1 MASHRAGRRP
11 GVLGGALGVLGELL
25 LTAGALML
33 LFLVWQLWWTDVL
46 ADREHSDIIAG
57 LEDEWSDLD
66 DEEIAPRQDGEP
78 PVPDTIGDTMVWGT
92 MHVPEFDRD
101 RFPLAEGVSLEEVLN
116 VKGVGHYPETAL
128 PGQVGNFSVAGHRN
142 TYGRAFE
149 EIASLDDGDAI
160 VVETAEAFYV
170 YEVTESLIV
179 MPQDVE
185 VIAPAPGQPGTEP
198 TERMLTLTA
207 CHPMYSARERYIV
220 HAEFAYWTD
229 RADGIPEALATGLA
243 TGTAAEEAGTSDDP
257 EAGPD
262 GEDGGTGLFGL
273 PGSPWATVALAVL
286 ALAAVLAL
294 LLWVIPSLVRAKR
307 SRAGDDATTTD
318 TTNATPNDTT
328 SHAPSDT
335 TSGTTSATPNDTTSA
350 TPNDTMSGT
359 TSGTRDD
366 TREGER

>member
-1 MASHRAGRRP
+1 
-11 GVLGGALGVLGELL
+11 
-25 LTAGALML
+25 
-33 LFLVWQLWWTDVL
+33 
-46 ADREHSDIIAG
+46 
-57 LEDEWSDLD
+57 
-66 DEEIAPRQDGEP
+66 
-78 PVPDTIGDTMVWGT
+78 MVWGT

-149 EIASLDDGDAI
+149 EIASLDEVDAI

-273 PGSPWATVALAVL
+273 PGSPWTTVVVAVL
-286 ALAAVLAL
+286 ALAAVLTL

-307 SRAGDDATTTD
+307 SRAGDGATTTG
-318 TTNATPNDTT
+318 TTNATSNNTT
-328 SHAPSDT
+328 SGTTSATPSDT
-335 TSGTTSATPNDTTSA
+335 TSGTTSD
-350 TPNDTMSGT
+350 
-359 TSGTRDD
+359 TRDD
-366 TREGER
+366 AREGER